1 MTTRK
6 TSIVIALCFVLIG
19 TLTATKDVT
28 AASTDDSAFQRFDI
42 AIGDYKYGELTI
54 DPATDQFFAIA
65 NVGKGSADECV
76 TLVAQKDGTS
86 PQHISIAHSTVSTE
100 GRVHWEGPLTTAQL
114 DWINSY
120 GYGAVFFARGAN

>member
-1 MTTRK
+1 
-6 TSIVIALCFVLIG
+6 
-19 TLTATKDVT
+19 
-28 AASTDDSAFQRFDI
+28 
-42 AIGDYKYGELTI
+42 
-54 DPATDQFFAIA
+54 
-65 NVGKGSADECV
+65 VGKGSADECV
-76 TLVAQKDGTS
+76 TLVAQKDGAS

>member
-28 AASTDDSAFQRFDI
+28 AASTDDSAFRRFDI

-65 NVGKGSADECV
+65 NVGKGSAHECV
-76 TLVAQKDGTS
+76 TLVAVSYT
-86 PQHISIAHSTVSTE
+86 HLRAHETRHDLVC
-100 GRVHWEGPLTTAQL
+100 RLL
-114 DWINSY
+114 L
-120 GYGAVFFARGAN
+120 